1 MALQVLRKATK
12 GLGTDDSTLIRIL
25 VTRAE
30 IDLQK
35 IEEEFLKKY
44 KRPLPEVVHSE
55 TSGHYRAFL
64 LSLLGSK
71 Y

>member
-1 MALQVLRKATK
+1 LQR
-12 GLGTDDSTLIRIL
+12 
-25 VTRAE
+25 
-30 IDLQK
+30 

>member
-30 IDLQK
+30 IDLQR

-44 KRPLPEVVHSE
+44 KRPLPEVQRHQVTTGPSFFP
-55 TSGHYRAFL
+55 S
-64 LSLLGSK
+64 
-71 Y
+71 

>member
-1 MALQVLRKATK
+1 MAQQVLRKATK

-55 TSGHYRAFL
+55 TSAHYRAFL
-64 LSLLGSK
+64 LSLLDSK